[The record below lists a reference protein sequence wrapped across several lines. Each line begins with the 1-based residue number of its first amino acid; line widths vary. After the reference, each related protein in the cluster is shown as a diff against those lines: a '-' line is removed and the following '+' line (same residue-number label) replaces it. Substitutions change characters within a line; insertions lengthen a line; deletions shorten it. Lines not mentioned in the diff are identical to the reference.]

1 MPLQHE
7 LAWLLKQR
15 CEEIGLTSQRL
26 AELSGA
32 EFETVRQLLDG
43 MGCHISI
50 SDAECIA
57 NAVGL
62 GLGVLGHRRDPQRT
76 QGAAVIAARSA
87 STSLTEPMPPDA
99 LIDSLARGLPAT
111 EYRPHIRAILEEVP
125 LGLLADLA
133 YELHDRLGTPP
144 VQTWQNMRNM
154 ATSLA
159 CLRAI
164 WH

>member
-62 GLGVLGHRRDPQRT
+62 GLGVLRHRRDPQRT

-99 LIDSLARGLPAT
+99 LIDSLARGFPQPSTDRTSGHFLRKSHWAFWQTSPTNCTIGLALLRK
-111 EYRPHIRAILEEVP
+111 RPVIP
-125 LGLLADLA
+125 
-133 YELHDRLGTPP
+133 
-144 VQTWQNMRNM
+144 
-154 ATSLA
+154 S
-159 CLRAI
+159 
-164 WH
+164 